1 MNGEQL
7 ALSKLLKLA
16 KGYHSALK
24 TPELTDNNQAS
35 HWLDKES
42 STALIKQLH
51 QYWQQQYPAAGRSYW
66 AIKSWGMLYWQ
77 PLYLAVISVHELTM
91 SFSLQ
96 PMQQHYQQ
104 GVIAGLQLPTIKA
117 QHHHSQQQAITNMA
131 AHLKCYVVKLLT
143 DLNLVARLNERL
155 AMSLLADTLL
165 AILLIHAQRK
175 PPFNIQVMAAHWL
188 RALDIPE
195 AGEFIMLTAC
205 SDSLALMRKT
215 CCLHYQIGDAAKCAN
230 CPKQPQQ
237 LKVQRMQ
244 QELITAC
251 CN

>member
-24 TPELTDNNQAS
+24 VPEQATD
-35 HWLDKES
+35 WLDIQS
-42 STALIKQLH
+42 SSLLVARLH

-155 AMSLLADTLL
+155 AMFLLADTLL

-175 PPFNIQVMAAHWL
+175 PQFNIQEMAAHWL
-188 RALDIPE
+188 QALEISE
-195 AGEFIMLTAC
+195 AGEFIRLSTC
-205 SDSLALMRKT
+205 SDSLALARKT
-215 CCLHYQIGDAAKCAN
+215 CCLHYQIGNVAKCAN

-244 QELITAC
+244 QELI
-251 CN
+251 NLNSG

>member
-16 KGYHSALK
+16 KGYHSALRV
-24 TPELTDNNQAS
+24 PEQATD
-35 HWLDKES
+35 WLDIES
-42 STALIKQLH
+42 SAALIKQLH
-51 QYWQQQYPAAGRSYW
+51 QHWQQQYPEAGRSYW

-131 AHLKCYVVKLLT
+131 AHLKRYVVKLLT

-165 AILLIHAQRK
+165 AILLLHAKRRSN
-175 PPFNIQVMAAHWL
+175 FDIQAMAAYWL
-188 RALDIPE
+188 NALEITE
-195 AGEFIMLTAC
+195 AGEFTVFAC
-205 SDSLALMRKT
+205 CSKAPCLALTRKT
-215 CCLHYQIGDAAKCAN
+215 CCLHYQIGDVAKCAN

-237 LKVQRMQ
+237 IKVQRMQ
-244 QELITAC
+244 QELITTC
-251 CN
+251 CS

>member
-1 MNGEQL
+1 MNAEQL

-16 KGYHSALK
+16 KGYHRALNV
-24 TPELTDNNQAS
+24 PEKSTD
-35 HWLDKES
+35 WLDIQS
-42 STALIKQLH
+42 SSLLVARLH

-77 PLYLAVISVHELTM
+77 PVYLALISVHELNM

-96 PMQQHYQQ
+96 NFKQHYQQ
-104 GVIAGLQLPTIKA
+104 GVIAGLQLSTIKA
-117 QHHHSQQQAITNMA
+117 QYHQNQQQAVTDMA
-131 AHLKCYVVKLLT
+131 AHLKRYVVKLLT

-165 AILLIHAQRK
+165 AILLLHAKRK
-175 PPFNIQVMAAHWL
+175 PQFNIQVMAAHWL
-188 RALDIPE
+188 HALDISE

-205 SDSLALMRKT
+205 SDSLALTRKT
-215 CCLHYQIGDAAKCAN
+215 CCLHYQIGNVAKCAN

-237 LKVQRMQ
+237 IKVQRMQ
-244 QELITAC
+244 QELIAVC
-251 CN
+251 YS